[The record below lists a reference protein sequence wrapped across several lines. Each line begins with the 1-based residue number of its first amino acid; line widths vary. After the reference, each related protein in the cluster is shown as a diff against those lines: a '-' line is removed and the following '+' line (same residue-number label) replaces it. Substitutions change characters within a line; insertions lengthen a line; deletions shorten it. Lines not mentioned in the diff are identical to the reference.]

1 MIDSEQCILVLVD
14 VQRKLAQHMHEKD
27 ILVRNLANAI
37 EGALMLD
44 IPVIWTEQAPDK
56 LGRTVPELEN
66 LLAKQ
71 QPVHKKSF
79 SCCGEPQFMTEL
91 ENSGRDHVFLCGIE
105 THVCIYL
112 SAVDLKAGGYKPEII
127 ADCVSSRK
135 AIDRDI
141 ALDRLRSQHIL
152 STCVETFLFEAM
164 GTADHPRFRELI
176 KIIK

>member
-1 MIDSEQCILVLVD
+1 MIDSKQCILVLVD
-14 VQRKLAQHMHEKD
+14 AQIKLIEHMSGKD
-27 ILVRNLANAI
+27 RLVGNLARAVK
-37 EGALMLD
+37 GALMLD

-56 LGRTVPELEN
+56 MGRTVPELET
-66 LLAKQ
+66 LLTRQ
-71 QPVHKKSF
+71 QPIHKKSF
-79 SCCGEPQFMTEL
+79 SCCGEPRFMTEL
-91 ENSGRDHVFLCGIE
+91 EDSGRDHVFLCGIE